1 MQALSRISIW
11 TYTALAALLVLVFTI
26 LYPLS
31 SLFTASLT
39 SPETGGFSLEG
50 YREFFAT
57 PEFVSALTNTLL
69 LGAITTIGAMIIG
82 VGIAF
87 IVARYDFPLKPLVGI
102 LPLVTLVIPDVI
114 VVQSWLMVFG
124 NNGVVTNFFWDYFG
138 INTPR
143 FYGWPGLIFVMI
155 FQHYAFIYLMVFA
168 AFRSIDGSIEQAA
181 QNLGS
186 SPRRTYLTVTIPVLA
201 PAVLV
206 SAMVVFSMAID
217 NFGIPA
223 IIAPRVPILS
233 VTAYN
238 TFVSELGGDPIMQ
251 STMSVMLVLIAAI
264 VLLVQKLYVE
274 RRVYQMETGRAPEV
288 IKLEAAKGRLVSAA
302 VLGFILL
309 SLLPVMI
316 VVAAAFTHSQG
327 PVLHWGTFSL
337 ENLRRAII
345 FTPEALYNSF
355 FLASIAT
362 IVGTFFSIIVS
373 YLLVKKRS
381 VLTSIL
387 DFAAV
392 LPLVVAGTVLGI
404 ALIGA
409 YNTGPII
416 LTGTWFIMAMA
427 YFVRR
432 VPYGIRTMSGPVHAI
447 RDSIEEASINLGV
460 SPLRSFFKVVL
471 PIMTPAIISG
481 AIFMWVTTLSE
492 LSATIVLYT
501 AGLSTM
507 PIQIFQQL
515 DSGYIGPASAYSAI
529 LIFSIFVPLFIAMRV
544 FKIDLFGANQ

>member
-1 MQALSRISIW
+1 MGTLIRPSLW
-11 TYTALAALLVLVFTI
+11 TVIAIGALLILTFTI

-31 SLFTASLT
+31 TLFGASIT
-39 SPETGGFSLEG
+39 DPETGGFSLAG
-50 YREFFAT
+50 YAAFFST
-57 PEFVSALTNTLL
+57 PDFVAAMFNTLL
-69 LGAITTIGAMIIG
+69 LGLITTTGALILG

-87 IVARYDFPLKPLVGI
+87 VVARYDFPMKPLVGM

-114 VVQSWLMVFG
+114 VVQSWIMVFG
-124 NNGVVTNFFWDYFG
+124 NNGVVTNFFWDVFG
-138 INTPR
+138 VNTPR
-143 FYGWPGLIFVMI
+143 FYGWTGLIFVMI
-155 FQHYAFIYLMVFA
+155 LQHYAFIYLMVFA
-168 AFRSIDGSIEQAA
+168 AFKSIDGTLEQAA

-186 SPRRTYLTVTIPVLA
+186 SPQRSYWTVTIPVLA

-223 IIAPRVPILS
+223 IIAPRILILS

-238 TFVSELGGDPIMQ
+238 TFISELGSDPVMQ
-251 STMSVMLVLIAAI
+251 STMSVMLVLIAAV
-264 VLLVQKLYVE
+264 VLIIQKLYVE
-274 RRVYQMETGRAPEV
+274 RRVYQMEAGRAPE
-288 IKLEAAKGRLVSAA
+288 IEKLTGRRGRLISGTA
-302 VLGFILL
+302 LGFILT
-309 SLLPVMI
+309 SLLPVLIVMI
-316 VVAAAFTHSQG
+316 AAITHSKG
-327 PVLHWGTFSL
+327 PVLHWGQFSI

-362 IVGTFFSIIVS
+362 IAGTFFSIFVS

-381 VLTSIL
+381 FLTNIL
-387 DFAAV
+387 DFVAV

-409 YNTGPII
+409 YNTGMVV
-416 LTGTWFIMAMA
+416 LTGTWFIVAMA

-432 VPYGIRTMSGPVHAI
+432 VPYGIRTMSGPIHAI

-460 SPLRSFFKVVL
+460 SPARSFVKVVL
-471 PIMTPAIISG
+471 PIMKPAIISG

-529 LIFSIFVPLFIAMRV
+529 LIVSIFLPLFVAMRV
-544 FKIDLFGANQ
+544 FKIDLFGVGG